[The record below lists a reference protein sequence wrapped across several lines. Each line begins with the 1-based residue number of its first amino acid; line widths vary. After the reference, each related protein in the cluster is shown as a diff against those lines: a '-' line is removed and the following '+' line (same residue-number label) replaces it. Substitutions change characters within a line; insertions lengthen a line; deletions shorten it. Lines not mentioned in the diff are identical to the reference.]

1 LRQRA
6 AHSNFIARSWR
17 GSALLRDNRDE
28 CSVFAE
34 ISIASSRA
42 DLDYPAIAA
51 ARAEFDSR
59 QQRKI
64 NMLGK
69 RPHLLPQVRSK
80 YRAVVA
86 ACVAL
91 LAASS
96 CFSPD
101 LSVADCTI
109 PCLKECPSGS
119 ECRNNFCA
127 RTDSSAT
134 CAQGGSGGSAGGPV
148 SISTIA
154 GSDAGGEGGAVETAG
169 VGGMSGGSGGG
180 VGTAG
185 RGGSAG
191 SPSAALEVQAVAQ
204 LSLCPGEGYDV
215 ELSADGGTAPY
226 TWTLAKDDTDAGTL
240 LSSATGATVHASGVT
255 SASQPGLQLTVR
267 DASGATVTQ
276 KVTLQVLA
284 VGQGLCPA
292 INPDNLA
299 PACIAHDYYAA
310 NIVVSGGTAPFTW
323 VALSLPD
330 GLVFNAATQVL
341 TGTALAASAA
351 TPLTLQVTDSLGRQT
366 QRTYPLTFRDKCWLG
381 FTSTEAGD
389 SKVHLFDPAF
399 STRAPLLEA
408 AAENTGVVD
417 FKFSPDGNSLAYRRS
432 SNGNQDLVLA
442 KAPTWQGQVLDFGG
456 SVLEY
461 SWSPSSTTLAVAV
474 LDNAG
479 NTQLGAFSLSTSSV
493 LAPVQVFDS
502 TAAPLDSEL
511 LWFSAAPYDYV
522 AFHGDAYPGGGTG
535 LEYPYY
541 AQLAGTGFSPA
552 TVWENELY
560 SNTGDPQ
567 LEMQLQTAQR
577 GIFIANPAAVQLDF
591 FGPASPMDSDSY
603 LRGST
608 VDGVFDPA
616 GQYVAVIANDKLQ
629 ILMTAESGGTIDEP
643 TAWDPSS
650 DDCASIMG
658 WDPSQERI
666 ACDARV
672 SVNNAP
678 PTGEVRMFDL
688 AGYSSSPQMTMTA
701 VKNLSGYQQGSS
713 IGHPRSFSAGGSWFA
728 FTTDTALH
736 VADVRQAPQMQ
747 QTLLTPVGA
756 LASDPGALT
765 FSPDETLLLWQLADQ
780 LAIVVLQ
787 TNGSSGWFAVQSGLG
802 EPDPCTEDFVANPA
816 AWCGKLGR
824 AHSPV
829 WAPDSRYAAVAA
841 VGPAVR
847 IYDFGRYVSRGS
859 IATVNACEIGCS
871 GDFAFQP

>member
-1 LRQRA
+1 
-6 AHSNFIARSWR
+6 
-17 GSALLRDNRDE
+17 
-28 CSVFAE
+28 
-34 ISIASSRA
+34 
-42 DLDYPAIAA
+42 
-51 ARAEFDSR
+51 
-59 QQRKI
+59 
-64 NMLGK
+64 M
-69 RPHLLPQVRSK
+69 
-80 YRAVVA
+80 
-86 ACVAL
+86 
-91 LAASS
+91 
-96 CFSPD
+96 
-101 LSVADCTI
+101 
-109 PCLKECPSGS
+109 
-119 ECRNNFCA
+119 
-127 RTDSSAT
+127 
-134 CAQGGSGGSAGGPV
+134 SGGSAGT
-148 SISTIA
+148 S
-154 GSDAGGEGGAVETAG
+154 
-169 VGGMSGGSGGG
+169 
-180 VGTAG
+180 
-185 RGGSAG
+185 GSAG
-191 SPSAALEVQAVAQ
+191 TGGSSSVALEVQAVANQ
-204 LSLCPGEGYDV
+204 ALCADQTYDI
-215 ELSADGGTAPY
+215 ELSASGGVAPY
-226 TWTLAKDDTDAGTL
+226 TWVLAQADIAAGTSL
-240 LSSATGATVHASGVT
+240 SATSGAVVHATGVAG
-255 SASQPGLQLTVR
+255 ASQPDLQLTVH
-267 DASGATVTQ
+267 DTAGATVTQ
-276 KVTLQVLA
+276 KVTLQMLA

-292 INPDNLA
+292 INPENLA

-323 VALSLPD
+323 TALSLPD

-341 TGTALAASAA
+341 TGTALAASAT
-351 TPLTLQVTDSLGRQT
+351 TPLTLQVTDTLGRQT

-432 SNGNQDLVLA
+432 SNGGPQDLVLA
-442 KAPTWQGQVLDFGG
+442 KAPTWQGQVLNFGG

-474 LDNAG
+474 LDNTG
-479 NTQLGAFSLSTSSV
+479 NTQLGAFSLAASSV
-493 LAPVQVFDS
+493 LTPTMVFDS

-511 LWFSAAPYDYV
+511 LWFNAAPFDYV
-522 AFHGDAYPGGGTG
+522 AFHGDAFPGGGTG

-541 AQLAGTGFSPA
+541 AQLGGTGFSPV
-552 TVWENELY
+552 TFWDNELY

-591 FGPASPMDSDSY
+591 FGPASSTDTDYY

-629 ILMTAESGGTIDEP
+629 ILMTAESGGATDQP
-643 TAWDPSS
+643 TAWGPSS

-672 SVNNAP
+672 SVNNTP

-688 AGYSSSPQMTMTA
+688 AGYGSSPQLTMRA

-728 FTTDTALH
+728 FTTDSALY

-747 QTLLTPVGA
+747 QRLLTPVGA
-756 LASDPGALT
+756 LASDPGALA
-765 FSPDETLLLWQLADQ
+765 FSPDETLLLWQVADQ

-787 TNGSSGWFAVQSGLG
+787 TNGSSGWFPTQVGLG
-802 EPDPCTEDFVANPA
+802 EPDPCQESFVTSPA
-816 AWCGKLGR
+816 VWCGKPNR
-824 AHSPV
+824 THSPV

-841 VGPAVR
+841 VGHAVR
-847 IYDFGRYVSRGS
+847 IYDFGRYLSGAS
-859 IATVNACEIGCS
+859 IASVNACETGCS